1 MQQLN
6 DIYFKYQ
13 ILLFYLFP
21 TFLELQIYSQE
32 QILQI
37 FNDYLTISQ
46 EPLQICKIRLDIWIP
61 RPNLPLYTHFLDF
74 YCRLRASFLHFSP
87 QPQLLS
93 KNGLQIWDQPKNAHL
108 AVPNTLILSLSNQLL
123 SYAPSK
129 ICKCVLLTL

>member
-61 RPNLPLYTHFLDF
+61 RPNLPLYTHFWIF
-74 YCRLRASFLHFSP
+74 IVGSGRVFCIF
-87 QPQLLS
+87 LLS
-93 KNGLQIWDQPKNAHL
+93 HSCCPKMDCRSEISRKMRTWQH
-108 AVPNTLILSLSNQLL
+108 PIILSYLYLIHFIL
-123 SYAPSK
+123 CPFGH
-129 ICKCVLLTL
+129 L